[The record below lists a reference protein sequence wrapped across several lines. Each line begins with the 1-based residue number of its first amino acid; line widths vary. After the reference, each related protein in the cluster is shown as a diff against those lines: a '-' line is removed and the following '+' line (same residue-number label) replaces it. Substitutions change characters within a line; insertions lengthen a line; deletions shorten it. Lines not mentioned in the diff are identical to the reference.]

1 MRIKVTLLQDLSSDG
16 KIGSSGSG
24 GREARVLIISP
35 SYRQVRRYPLFSSP
49 DNQIGDTQEQD
60 QDSKQTS
67 PPPTTPQPDR
77 EEEEEVSAY
86 FEEQDSIEDILEE
99 IEEIENTIL
108 VEDLASIVKLRTVK
122 TFGMEDNE
130 KVVDE
135 DEYDGNIELSFDL
148 RLS

>member
-1 MRIKVTLLQDLSSDG
+1 MRIKVTLLQDLSSD
-16 KIGSSGSG
+16 

-49 DNQIGDTQEQD
+49 DNQIGETQEQD

-67 PPPTTPQPDR
+67 PPPTTPQPER

-108 VEDLASIVKLRTVK
+108 VEDLASIVQLRTVN
-122 TFGMEDNE
+122 TFGMGNNE

-135 DEYDGNIELSFDL
+135 DEHENGASEDGNIELSFDL